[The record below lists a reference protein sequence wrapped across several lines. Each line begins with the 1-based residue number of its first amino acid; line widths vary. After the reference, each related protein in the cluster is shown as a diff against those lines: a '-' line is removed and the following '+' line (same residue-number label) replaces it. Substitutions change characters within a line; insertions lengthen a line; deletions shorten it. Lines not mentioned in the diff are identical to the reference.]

1 MNQPP
6 HFSLQSTH
14 INLFHSLN
22 DYKFKKLPF
31 FEIIEEIIGLTP
43 LNSLGNQC
51 TLKNPPKGL
60 KEFVFTFK
68 MSAEQINLL
77 SLNRDISNS
86 KQECLYQCQIRI
98 CQIEPGC
105 FEVSD
110 FFPNRLYVRVG
121 DQPCPLPPIP
131 LKKRPEFRRPASPID
146 CTCQLNLSPDVSN
159 LIKINWTPDG
169 KKYAITICI
178 VKKISADI
186 LIKNLQDKEAKS
198 SQDTKNE
205 IVDKLINSDPDFSI
219 TSNHFSLLCPMSRT
233 RMKIPAKSINCDH
246 IKCFDADTFIR
257 MNEKKSTWLCPIC
270 NASCSYNEIKI
281 ESYFMEIVTSPRLED
296 GDQEIIIC
304 ADGSWERVLKIK
316 KNNTH
321 VSKEVK
327 SIELM
332 DSDSDDEKRKES
344 KVQPVSFVNLNSGNE
359 KLIKSEKEPN
369 SGVSYQKSK
378 TLKSNF
384 LIDLTSDEEDEPSKK
399 IKLGNYSRAVDTKQS
414 ITTVDLQKVQPQQ
427 VISSKQEIIEFSS
440 TSSSPTTTEAL

>member
-1 MNQPP
+1 
-6 HFSLQSTH
+6 
-14 INLFHSLN
+14 
-22 DYKFKKLPF
+22 
-31 FEIIEEIIGLTP
+31 
-43 LNSLGNQC
+43 
-51 TLKNPPKGL
+51 
-60 KEFVFTFK
+60 
-68 MSAEQINLL
+68 
-77 SLNRDISNS
+77 
-86 KQECLYQCQIRI
+86 
-98 CQIEPGC
+98 
-105 FEVSD
+105 
-110 FFPNRLYVRVG
+110 
-121 DQPCPLPPIP
+121 
-131 LKKRPEFRRPASPID
+131 
-146 CTCQLNLSPDVSN
+146 
-159 LIKINWTPDG
+159 
-169 KKYAITICI
+169 
-178 VKKISADI
+178 
-186 LIKNLQDKEAKS
+186 
-198 SQDTKNE
+198 
-205 IVDKLINSDPDFSI
+205 
-219 TSNHFSLLCPMSRT
+219 
-233 RMKIPAKSINCDH
+233 
-246 IKCFDADTFIR
+246 
-257 MNEKKSTWLCPIC
+257 
-270 NASCSYNEIKI
+270 
-281 ESYFMEIVTSPRLED
+281 MEIVTSPRLED